1 MMNIAPKPFRKGGRT
16 LLGRGITPKNKSRS
30 PSTNVMR
37 SGSNQGSSAKKTKND
52 SYGMAYAS
60 QNVGFKRPK

>member
-16 LLGRGITPKNKSRS
+16 LLGRGIT